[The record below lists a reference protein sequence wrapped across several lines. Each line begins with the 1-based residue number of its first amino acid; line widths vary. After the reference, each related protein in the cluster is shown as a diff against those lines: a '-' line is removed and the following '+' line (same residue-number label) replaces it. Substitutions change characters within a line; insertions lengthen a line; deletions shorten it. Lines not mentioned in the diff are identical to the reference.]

1 MVYTQLNIFA
11 DTISVLVQSENEIQ
25 KCTSYIMRYRNNEI
39 LSTTDIDLLVLEVYI
54 YLLINTL
61 ENLYTKRLNNR
72 PIVTKI

>member
-1 MVYTQLNIFA
+1 
-11 DTISVLVQSENEIQ
+11 
-25 KCTSYIMRYRNNEI
+25 MRYRNNEI